1 MESGDRED
9 LAALLQEWRLLSK
22 KPLAVSAVYDQAA
35 VTRMSR
41 HIARSAEMSGSCSVA
56 AARTIRG

>member
-1 MESGDRED
+1 MESSDRED

-22 KPLAVSAVYDQAA
+22 QPLTVSAVYDQAA

-41 HIARSAEMSGSCSVA
+41 HIAQAAEMMPAPFRSAAEK
-56 AARTIRG
+56 RRY